1 MFDIDLAKSQTEDN
15 PVYYVQ
21 YAHAR
26 ICSVLAQAGANS
38 PALPAADLAPLALP
52 RELALAQRLG
62 EFPEIVAEAARGFA
76 PHVVA
81 FYLRELAG
89 EFHSYYNA
97 ERVLVADEKLRLAR
111 LALILA
117 VRQVLQNGLAL
128 LGVSAPEKM

>member
-1 MFDIDLAKSQTEDN
+1 M
-15 PVYYVQ
+15 
-21 YAHAR
+21 
-26 ICSVLAQAGANS
+26 LAQAGADPQS
-38 PALPAADLAPLALP
+38 SAAAELAPLALA

-62 EFPEIVAEAARGFA
+62 EFPEMLAEAARGFA
-76 PHVVA
+76 PHMVA

-97 ERVLVADEKLRLAR
+97 ERILVGDEKLKAAR
-111 LALILA
+111 LALTLA